1 MHEPSQMTFALRKEK
16 AGWRIVA
23 WTFAGPKPTA
33 Q

>member
-1 MHEPSQMTFALRKEK
+1 MHEPSQMTFALKKEK
-16 AGWRIVA
+16 AGWRIVG